1 MKQNCVRVLIAS
13 VAVVLA
19 AMPLVAE
26 TETVGGITWTYAV
39 SGDSVSVGGGTAFS
53 TAVPSDTSGAI
64 NIPSSFGDKPVT
76 SIGDSAF
83 FFCTGLTRVTVP
95 SGVTSIGEMSF
106 SNCSGL
112 TNVVFKGNAPSVGLD
127 AFYEVGPGCIVQ
139 VQKGSRGWDVD
150 IPGTWNGMHIE
161 YLEVEE
167 PEPEPEPVVPPQ
179 VLTVTFDVNCADVQN
194 VVPPIAVTNGVAY
207 GKLPEVTRTGY
218 AFDGWTAARNARF
231 AVVTSETI
239 VTNDTDHTLYAQWT
253 VNSYTVTYDANGGEG
268 TMADQTNTYD
278 VASSLASN
286 LFVRTSHRFLG
297 WATNET
303 GGVVFSDGAEVLN
316 LTAAADG
323 VVVLYAVWA
332 VDVPAVRFVADTAVA
347 KEGGDAVVRVRGGD
361 TDKSSS
367 VKVYLTYNTASA
379 SDVDLAKGKVDGETP
394 KGGLKSPLTLSWA
407 EGEVGEKVITIPAKT
422 DKTVENDEFFT
433 LQLADAQGVKLGETK
448 ACTVTIRDLNGKTL
462 KAAVSAFKPK
472 KGDTVTTNSVTVTV
486 AKPDGVDVAA
496 TQGGFAAG
504 TGEYTSGSKLTLT
517 AEARPGWA
525 FVGWRQS
532 DQDGDILSTK
542 AKWQIVVTNDAEYV
556 AVFKE
561 IPYLLGLADPADG
574 GKVTGSG
581 IYAVG
586 KKANLS
592 ATAAKGYVFAGW
604 YTDPEFA
611 TPLVSDVDYRTAKIS
626 YVMPS
631 EDLTLYARFVPVGED
646 SASVAV
652 TIADEYETGKEI
664 EPIVFAIDGVSLP
677 TLKVAGLPSGLK
689 FTAKALTVK
698 ATKNAT
704 EKKYAANTIYGT
716 PTKSGVYV
724 ASATVTTAGKATA
737 TTNLYFVVRK
747 EGEKILKAMA
757 VDGGKVTG
765 SGIYAVGKK
774 ANLSAT
780 AAKGYVFAGWYTDPE
795 FATPLVSDV
804 DYRTAKISYV
814 MPSEDLTLYA
824 RFVESADDTLE
835 IILGYDTCTF
845 ADLPAIVDVRSPSL
859 PKITVS
865 KLPSAIEFVAVSNT
879 FRIARSR
886 KGGVLNP
893 GSYTISI
900 RATNTTVKKAVET
913 NLVVFAS
920 HVKEANAYFNG
931 GIRNDDG
938 DFYSVTVGVPIKAID
953 GLSPNEGVVPT
964 FEFPV
969 GMGLRYE
976 NGRFVGAAD
985 KVGNYNVSVTVND
998 GGAVR
1003 TSTFTLRV
1011 DPLPDWV
1018 VGNFDFCCME
1028 TGERYG
1034 TNYVWMT
1041 YEVVSVTSGGKVSG
1055 KGYGLNGT
1063 YRSWTGGMTNRV
1075 DDSTFEIVR
1084 NVAGIN
1090 GTNYVQSIKLSQALT
1105 GGGVA
1110 KGYATVSG
1118 GNYVDS
1124 EAIIG
1129 DDKIP
1134 VESLLDG
1141 GQYLGSNEAGTFLNP
1156 TFPGNSLFT
1165 NDLSDVSNGRTIV
1178 WNNPGREFLYEGRIL
1193 IQFGKNGTL
1202 ASCYEG
1208 PDGKRSPVLS
1218 SRLAL
1223 VDVSDGLPDSGDPSG
1238 PVVLPDDPSDQD
1250 GQADASVDSM
1260 LGERTRKWR
1269 FAALYS
1275 PENRTRFIAVTE
1287 ITAKGGAGTLA
1298 ASNIVSVATYGDLV
1312 AVSYDPS
1319 KYWAVGTYYGYH
1331 LLHSFNNSGTDGY
1344 FQLTKFS
1351 IGDKVLNEG
1360 GLFYMEE
1367 NKLSGSGVDVMN
1379 YQVENPMQEL
1389 GAIFLDAG
1397 YSRSSYD
1404 YESFVADLGDGSYG
1418 GSGLTIERK
1427 DIGGVGLGVIQGSG
1441 VGMKST
1447 GGSAFGGGVGG
1458 ATGGMPYKSF
1468 LWAVKSVWDDG
1479 EAARHL
1485 PRFPKADRIAECTV
1499 PLNSAGLDV
1508 GYSDVVARLEF
1519 GDDGAVAVWFYDS
1532 ETGNLVYPGNLLY
1545 DGKTIQPQNPC
1556 YTWLIPYGFDK
1567 ERGVCRAALPVV
1579 GAIRGKDSL
1588 SNKRAV
1594 VFSVLLDLSVTIGD
1608 GGDAKASKVAIGL
1621 ADVGHA
1627 NPAILPVTV
1636 P

>member
-253 VNSYTVTYDANGGEG
+253 ANSYTVTYDANGGEG

-303 GGVVFSDGAEVLN
+303 GEVVFADGAEVLN

-394 KGGLKSPLTLSWA
+394 KGGLKFPLTLSWA

-556 AVFKE
+556 AVFKK

-581 IYAVG
+581 
-586 KKANLS
+586 
-592 ATAAKGYVFAGW
+592 
-604 YTDPEFA
+604 
-611 TPLVSDVDYRTAKIS
+611 
-626 YVMPS
+626 
-631 EDLTLYARFVPVGED
+631 
-646 SASVAV
+646 V
-652 TIADEYETGKEI
+652 TFPPRPRRGTCSRD
-664 EPIVFAIDGVSLP
+664 
-677 TLKVAGLPSGLK
+677 
-689 FTAKALTVK
+689 
-698 ATKNAT
+698 
-704 EKKYAANTIYGT
+704 GT
-716 PTKSGVYV
+716 PILNSRRLLSLTW
-724 ASATVTTAGKATA
+724 TTA
-737 TTNLYFVVRK
+737 RRR
-747 EGEKILKAMA
+747 
-757 VDGGKVTG
+757 
-765 SGIYAVGKK
+765 
-774 ANLSAT
+774 
-780 AAKGYVFAGWYTDPE
+780 
-795 FATPLVSDV
+795 
-804 DYRTAKISYV
+804 YR
-814 MPSEDLTLYA
+814 M
-824 RFVESADDTLE
+824 
-835 IILGYDTCTF
+835 
-845 ADLPAIVDVRSPSL
+845 
-859 PKITVS
+859 
-865 KLPSAIEFVAVSNT
+865 
-879 FRIARSR
+879 
-886 KGGVLNP
+886 
-893 GSYTISI
+893 
-900 RATNTTVKKAVET
+900 
-913 NLVVFAS
+913 
-920 HVKEANAYFNG
+920 
-931 GIRNDDG
+931 
-938 DFYSVTVGVPIKAID
+938 
-953 GLSPNEGVVPT
+953 
-964 FEFPV
+964 
-969 GMGLRYE
+969 
-976 NGRFVGAAD
+976 
-985 KVGNYNVSVTVND
+985 
-998 GGAVR
+998 
-1003 TSTFTLRV
+1003 
-1011 DPLPDWV
+1011 
-1018 VGNFDFCCME
+1018 
-1028 TGERYG
+1028 
-1034 TNYVWMT
+1034 
-1041 YEVVSVTSGGKVSG
+1041 
-1055 KGYGLNGT
+1055 
-1063 YRSWTGGMTNRV
+1063 
-1075 DDSTFEIVR
+1075 
-1084 NVAGIN
+1084 
-1090 GTNYVQSIKLSQALT
+1090 
-1105 GGGVA
+1105 
-1110 KGYATVSG
+1110 
-1118 GNYVDS
+1118 
-1124 EAIIG
+1124 
-1129 DDKIP
+1129 
-1134 VESLLDG
+1134 
-1141 GQYLGSNEAGTFLNP
+1141 
-1156 TFPGNSLFT
+1156 
-1165 NDLSDVSNGRTIV
+1165 
-1178 WNNPGREFLYEGRIL
+1178 
-1193 IQFGKNGTL
+1193 
-1202 ASCYEG
+1202 
-1208 PDGKRSPVLS
+1208 
-1218 SRLAL
+1218 
-1223 VDVSDGLPDSGDPSG
+1223 
-1238 PVVLPDDPSDQD
+1238 
-1250 GQADASVDSM
+1250 
-1260 LGERTRKWR
+1260 
-1269 FAALYS
+1269 
-1275 PENRTRFIAVTE
+1275 
-1287 ITAKGGAGTLA
+1287 
-1298 ASNIVSVATYGDLV
+1298 
-1312 AVSYDPS
+1312 
-1319 KYWAVGTYYGYH
+1319 
-1331 LLHSFNNSGTDGY
+1331 
-1344 FQLTKFS
+1344 
-1351 IGDKVLNEG
+1351 
-1360 GLFYMEE
+1360 
-1367 NKLSGSGVDVMN
+1367 
-1379 YQVENPMQEL
+1379 
-1389 GAIFLDAG
+1389 
-1397 YSRSSYD
+1397 
-1404 YESFVADLGDGSYG
+1404 
-1418 GSGLTIERK
+1418 
-1427 DIGGVGLGVIQGSG
+1427 
-1441 VGMKST
+1441 
-1447 GGSAFGGGVGG
+1447 
-1458 ATGGMPYKSF
+1458 
-1468 LWAVKSVWDDG
+1468 
-1479 EAARHL
+1479 
-1485 PRFPKADRIAECTV
+1485 
-1499 PLNSAGLDV
+1499 
-1508 GYSDVVARLEF
+1508 
-1519 GDDGAVAVWFYDS
+1519 
-1532 ETGNLVYPGNLLY
+1532 
-1545 DGKTIQPQNPC
+1545 
-1556 YTWLIPYGFDK
+1556 
-1567 ERGVCRAALPVV
+1567 
-1579 GAIRGKDSL
+1579 
-1588 SNKRAV
+1588 
-1594 VFSVLLDLSVTIGD
+1594 
-1608 GGDAKASKVAIGL
+1608 
-1621 ADVGHA
+1621 
-1627 NPAILPVTV
+1627 
-1636 P
+1636 